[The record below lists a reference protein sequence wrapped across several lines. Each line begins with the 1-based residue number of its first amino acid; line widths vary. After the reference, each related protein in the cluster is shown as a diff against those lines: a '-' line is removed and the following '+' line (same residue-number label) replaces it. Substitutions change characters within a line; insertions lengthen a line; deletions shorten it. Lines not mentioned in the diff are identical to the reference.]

1 MYWKSRRVAT
11 GMIYRLNRNPLLFPD
26 PADAD
31 ASGLIA
37 VGGDLSVPRLLTAYA
52 CGAFPWYSEGQPI
65 LWWSPDP
72 RCVLLP
78 EEFRIPRTVRREL
91 RRCSFTVT
99 FDRAF
104 ARVMRACAETLRPD
118 QDGTWITG
126 EMTSA
131 YVRLHEAG
139 FAHSVE
145 VWEQEALVGGLYG
158 VSLGKVFFG
167 ESMFHRRSD
176 ASKLALV
183 RLMER
188 LISEGCELV
197 DCQMETAHILR
208 YGARSIPRGEFFA
221 RLHAAGVPGARERAL
236 SLPGIL

>member
-1 MYWKSRRVAT
+1 
-11 GMIYRLNRNPLLFPD
+11 MIYRLNENPLLFPD

-52 CGAFPWYSEGQPI
+52 SGAFPWYSEGQPI

-72 RCVLLP
+72 RCVLVP
-78 EEFRIPRTVRREL
+78 DEFRIPRTVRREL
-91 RRCSFTVT
+91 RRSSFTVSR
-99 FDRAF
+99 DRAF
-104 ARVMRACAETLRPD
+104 SRVMRACAETVRPD
-118 QDGTWITG
+118 QEGTWITG
-126 EMTSA
+126 EMTAA
-131 YVRLHEAG
+131 YIRLHEAG

-145 VWEQEALVGGLYG
+145 VWEQNALVGGLYG

-167 ESMFHRRSD
+167 ESMFHRRSN

-183 RLMER
+183 WLFER
-188 LISEGCELV
+188 LHEEGCELV

-208 YGARSIPRGEFFA
+208 YGARSIPRVEFFA
-221 RLHAAGVPGARERAL
+221 RLKAAEVWSALENAL
-236 SLPGIL
+236 SRPDIVR